1 MRPIVRTSDR
11 CILVGMF
18 EHRTKPLL
26 HPHLFAWRVLRH
38 LGIALLMLG
47 VSLAIGMAGYM
58 VFEALPLVD
67 AFLNAAMLLGGMGP
81 VHLPKTDAGKVFA
94 GSYALYAGLIFLV
107 SVAVFLSPLVHRA
120 FHQFHLEG
128 KD

>member
-1 MRPIVRTSDR
+1 
-11 CILVGMF
+11 MF
-18 EHRTKPLL
+18 EHRSRPLL

-38 LGIALLMLG
+38 LVLATLMLG

-58 VFEALPLVD
+58 HFESLSLAD

-81 VHLPKTDAGKVFA
+81 VNPPQTTAGKVFA
-94 GSYALYAGLIFLV
+94 GSYALYAGLVFLV
-107 SVAVFLSPLVHRA
+107 SVAVFLSPMVHRA

>member
-1 MRPIVRTSDR
+1 M
-11 CILVGMF
+11 
-18 EHRTKPLL
+18 
-26 HPHLFAWRVLRH
+26 LRH
-38 LGIALLMLG
+38 LLLALMMLA
-47 VSLAIGMAGYM
+47 VSLVMGMAGYM
-58 VFEALPLVD
+58 VFESLSVVD

-81 VHLPKTDAGKVFA
+81 VNPPQTTAGKVFA
-94 GSYALYAGLIFLV
+94 GSYALYAGLVFLV